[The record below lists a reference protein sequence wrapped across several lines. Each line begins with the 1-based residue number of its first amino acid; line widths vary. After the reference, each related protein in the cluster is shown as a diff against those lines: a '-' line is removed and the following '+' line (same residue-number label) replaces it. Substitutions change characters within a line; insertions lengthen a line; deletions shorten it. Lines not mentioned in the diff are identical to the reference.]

1 MDNAGM
7 PAQRAFPDMDIDLER
22 AVRRVAAALLSP
34 AGPKA
39 ARLRASDAEVF
50 DVLDRVVDIMT
61 DPGSAPES
69 AALAFALDLL
79 WPRTVIDGLKL
90 IKTVEATLRPG
101 AKLKE
106 RKAAYSAARAVLSA
120 WNVTDGH
127 AARPGRPED
136 LRGPAETMLQA
147 FGMKL
152 ERIAEFTEPQVDP
165 PEGADLVK
173 HRIYRYLKR
182 ERAIHGGTVTPAALT
197 FRAPFAEENGTK
209 PIEIRPVTQVPRAG
223 RQKARRKLRD
233 HGRKRG
239 KQKTD

>member
-1 MDNAGM
+1 MPDM

-22 AVRRVAAALLSP
+22 AVRRVAAALIPP

-50 DVLDRVVDIMT
+50 DVLDRMVDIMT
-61 DPGSAPES
+61 DPASDPES

-79 WPRTVIDGLKL
+79 WPRREIDGMKF
-90 IKTVEATLRPG
+90 IKTVEATLRSG
-101 AKLKE
+101 ATLDE

-127 AARPGRPED
+127 VARPGHPKD
-136 LRGPAETMLQA
+136 LRGPAEAMLHA

-152 ERIAEFTEPQVDP
+152 ERIAEFTEPRVEP
-165 PEGADLVK
+165 AEGADRVK
-173 HRIYRYLKR
+173 HRIRRFLDR
-182 ERAIHGGTVTPAALT
+182 ERAIYGGTVTPAALA
-197 FRAPFAEENGTK
+197 FHVPFAEENGAQTV
-209 PIEIRPVTQVPRAG
+209 EIRPVTQVPRAG

-233 HGRKRG
+233 HGPRRG
-239 KQKTD
+239 KQTTD